1 MTRIKVCGIT
11 NRQDA
16 NAAVA
21 AGADAVGLILAE
33 SPRRVDPS
41 DVAGI
46 TVDVPLFVATVGV
59 FVNARLEQIIRTM
72 STCGLNAVQLHG
84 DEDEEEAVHA
94 LGPKRVIQAVRLASL
109 DQIGLVAGSAASL
122 VLVEPLVEGV
132 RGGSGQRLD
141 DELARAA
148 IATGRPIMLA
158 GGLSPE
164 NVYDAVV
171 RLRPYAVDVGSGVE
185 AAPGRKDH
193 GKIRDFV
200 AAVRE
205 ADRVVDADSATA

>member
-1 MTRIKVCGIT
+1 M
-11 NRQDA
+11 
-16 NAAVA
+16 
-21 AGADAVGLILAE
+21 
-33 SPRRVDPS
+33 
-41 DVAGI
+41 
-46 TVDVPLFVATVGV
+46 VGV
-59 FVNARLEQIIRTM
+59 FVNARLGEVLETM
-72 STCGLNAVQLHG
+72 GACGLDAVQLHG
-84 DEDEEEAVHA
+84 DEDEEAIHA
-94 LGPKRVIQAVRLASL
+94 LGPRRVIRAVRLAGL
-109 DQIGLVAGSAASL
+109 DQIGLVARSAASL

-141 DELARAA
+141 EGLARAA

-164 NVYDAVV
+164 NVHDAVV

-205 ADRVVDADSATA
+205 ADRAVGIA